1 MRGSLDFVP
10 PSGFCEEG
18 LKNVDLDS
26 VENNEVKTA
35 TDGWLRAYTAIE
47 ITPNT
52 SMMANQNILDCVD
65 LTMENPRFSRVWK
78 LKGRI

>member
-1 MRGSLDFVP
+1 M
-10 PSGFCEEG
+10 
-18 LKNVDLDS
+18 
-26 VENNEVKTA
+26 VKTA
-35 TDGWLRAYTAIE
+35 IDGWLRAYTAID

-78 LKGRI
+78 LERRI

>member
-1 MRGSLDFVP
+1 MK
-10 PSGFCEEG
+10 SGM
-18 LKNVDLDS
+18 
-26 VENNEVKTA
+26 VKTA
-35 TDGWLRAYTAIE
+35 IDGWLRAYTAID

-78 LKGRI
+78 LERRI